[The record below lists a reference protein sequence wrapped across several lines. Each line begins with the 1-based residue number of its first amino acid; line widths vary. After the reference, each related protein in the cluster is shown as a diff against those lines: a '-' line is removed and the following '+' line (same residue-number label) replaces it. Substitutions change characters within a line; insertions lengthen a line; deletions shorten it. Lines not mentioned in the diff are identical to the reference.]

1 MDRSQ
6 SLHAPPYFNG
16 SNYAFWKVRIHAFLC
31 ATDEMMWDSI
41 ENGYIKLITAKSEW
55 DKAVLVLANANSK
68 AINTIF
74 CGVSTD
80 EFHRISHVKTA
91 KEMWTILETT

>member
-16 SNYAFWKVRIHAFLC
+16 SNYAFWKVRIRAFLC

-41 ENGYIKLITAKSEW
+41 ENAYIKLTTAKSEY
-55 DKAVLVLANANSK
+55 KAVLVLK
-68 AINTIF
+68 K
-74 CGVSTD
+74 
-80 EFHRISHVKTA
+80 R
-91 KEMWTILETT
+91 